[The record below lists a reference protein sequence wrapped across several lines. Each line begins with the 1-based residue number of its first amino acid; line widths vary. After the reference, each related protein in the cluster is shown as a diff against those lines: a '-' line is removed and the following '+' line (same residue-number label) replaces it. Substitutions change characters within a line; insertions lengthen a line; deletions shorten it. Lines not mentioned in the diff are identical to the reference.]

1 MKRIIALFVVMLAFG
16 LNANAQQKKATAAA
30 PAATANQA
38 NLNKQVAIDQA
49 ALKDVTTLS
58 DYVKL
63 TADQKVTLKSLFA
76 EKHLHTSQN
85 LSDERKAILAQN
97 IEVKLKSVLTP
108 EQLSK
113 VEGNAQLMN
122 VLTH

>member
-16 LNANAQQKKATAAA
+16 LNANAQQKKATTA
-30 PAATANQA
+30 PATATNQA
-38 NLNKQVAIDQA
+38 NLNKQAAINEA
-49 ALKDVTTLS
+49 AIKDVTTLS

-76 EKHLHTSQN
+76 EKHLHNSQN
-85 LSDERKAILAQN
+85 LSDERKAVLAES